1 MHNNQP
7 PVYNQYN
14 QPMNQYNQQ
23 QPQAGFAYANTN
35 ANQPQF
41 QNNQYAPINQGP
53 VNAAAPVAKQ
63 RRQKPVFKLPVDEDY
78 EDAEEDEEKEEVT
91 KTKPVAPKKAS
102 PPKVE
107 NKNKS
112 KNIYNLIMFLKSP
125 QNSSKF
131 EYF

>member
-1 MHNNQP
+1 MYNNQP

-53 VNAAAPVAKQ
+53 VNVAAAPVAKQ

-112 KNIYNLIMFLKSP
+112 KKKIKLLLLNLFS
-125 QNSSKF
+125 
-131 EYF
+131 